1 MVNSR
6 AEVLRIL
13 GEQKTEL
20 AKFGIVRVG
29 VFGSAARDELGPDSD
44 VDVLVEFAAGQ
55 ANMVN
60 FMDAKFLLENS
71 LGRRVDLATPRS
83 VNKPILWASIT
94 QDLVYAS

>member
-1 MVNSR
+1 VVNSR

-44 VDVLVEFAAGQ
+44 VDVLVEFSAGQ